1 MTGTAHPAVPGAY
14 ALLIELNRALVF
26 REGLL
31 AGKRLPPGRYVYC
44 GSANGPGGIAAR
56 LARHLR
62 RSKTLRWHVDRLTTR
77 GHVLATAAL
86 PGGSECGLADRLL
99 ALDGVGV
106 PLPGFG
112 SSDCRRCRAHLLSVP
127 ADFVLAL

>member
-1 MTGTAHPAVPGAY
+1 MTGASHPAVPGAY
-14 ALLIELNRALVF
+14 ALLIELQRAAVF
-26 REGLL
+26 RHGLL

-62 RSKTLRWHVDRLTTR
+62 RSKTLRWHVDQLTTR
-77 GHVLATAAL
+77 GRVLATAAV
-86 PGGSECGLADRLL
+86 PGGSECDLADRLL

-112 SSDCRRCRAHLLSVP
+112 SSDCRRCAAHLLSVP